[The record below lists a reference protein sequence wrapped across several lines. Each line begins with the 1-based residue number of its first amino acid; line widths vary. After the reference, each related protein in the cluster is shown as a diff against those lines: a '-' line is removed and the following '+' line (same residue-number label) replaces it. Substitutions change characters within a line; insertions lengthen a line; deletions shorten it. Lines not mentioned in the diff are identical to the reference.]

1 MCGYKG
7 EDFSIH
13 AHCSSDESCIG
24 PTADDPL
31 SKRIPSFRKAELCSY
46 SKRKHDLDKII
57 TFSSSFLKFQK
68 SVFY

>member
-13 AHCSSDESCIG
+13 AHCSSDESCVG

-31 SKRIPSFRKAELCSY
+31 SKRIPSFRKAELCSN
-46 SKRKHDLDKII
+46 SKGKHDFDKLI
-57 TFSSSFLKFQK
+57 TINSSFLFC
-68 SVFY
+68 YERI

>member
-7 EDFSIH
+7 DVFSIH

-31 SKRIPSFRKAELCSY
+31 SKRIPSFRKAELCSN
-46 SKRKHDLDKII
+46 SKGKRD
-57 TFSSSFLKFQK
+57 F
-68 SVFY
+68 